1 MYLTFIPPPI
11 THMNTLLTGYAG
23 SEMGLSEAE
32 VNFRHS
38 EATAAQLAAPQPR
51 TFCCTDHAF
60 RGSEMGHSE
69 ATLEALHQ
77 EANVIRVQNIAR
89 TKANGICDNCP
100 KKAQIEATAR
110 IYGRDADI
118 GNDR

>member
-1 MYLTFIPPPI
+1 
-11 THMNTLLTGYAG
+11 
-23 SEMGLSEAE
+23 MGLSEAE

-38 EATAAQLAAPQPR
+38 EATAAQLAVPHPR
-51 TFCCTDHAF
+51 TSCCTEHAF

-77 EANVIRVQNIAR
+77 EAEAVRVQNIAR
-89 TKANGICDNCP
+89 TKVNGICADCP
-100 KKAQIEATAR
+100 KKAEIEATAR
-110 IYGRDADI
+110 LYSRYPDT